1 MTEKPNS
8 YGGHK
13 KPIYRGE
20 GPRKRGGWKVCRFKE
35 GLVKKRGWCF
45 WGGDNLMHTMSFKNL
60 AVIGLQWVN
69 KLHSRYFYWA
79 DNLQFFTYRSRA
91 KPDFSQACSLYIML
105 LNHKNF
111 CFTQIPNKTNNVIF
125 LKNPKTLLLSRFW
138 PFLVIFAQWGFF
150 PKNLAVTRNYIWV
163 PNTMLSFRK
172 N

>member
-91 KPDFSQACSLYIML
+91 KPDFSQACSLYTML

-111 CFTQIPNKTNNVIF
+111 CFTQIPNKFHF
-125 LKNPKTLLLSRFW
+125 LKKSKNPAFE
-138 PFLVIFAQWGFF
+138 PFLTIFGHFCPMRIF
-150 PKNLAVTRNYIWV
+150 PKKPGCHTQLYMG
-163 PNTMLSFRK
+163 P
-172 N
+172 